1 MNDTMIPSDNG
12 DGDEATTRWEGFS
25 DYQTVSNSIVRSV
38 DEALDAFTILQSL
51 HTEGAKVKPR
61 QAARGRAKILSAA
74 LRLVPELRDDAPD
87 NEQYREILA
96 RWLGDVEIDDE
107 TYTADFSEYDGEFNG
122 GFIDELDTVQL
133 HTVSPGWLYQ
143 FVVDIRTA
151 AWHLGYLQA
160 GRTISESNLEPADE
174 QARDM
179 FTQ

>member
-1 MNDTMIPSDNG
+1 MMPAASSDSE
-12 DGDEATTRWEGFS
+12 DATTRWEGFS

-61 QAARGRAKILSAA
+61 QAAQARAKILSAA

-96 RWLGDVEIDDE
+96 RWLGSVEFDEE
-107 TYTADFSEYDGEFNG
+107 TYTADLSEYDGDFDG
-122 GFIDELDTVQL
+122 GFIDELDRVQL
-133 HTVSPGWLYQ
+133 NARSPGWLYQ

-151 AWHLGYLQA
+151 GWHLGYLQA

-174 QARDM
+174 QAREM
-179 FTQ
+179 FES